1 MAGLI
6 ITEAY
11 AEAKDKNEP
20 LIMQTLDAEKAFD
33 VVWHD
38 SLLRKLYKDGVR
50 GDLWLLVK
58 SLHTDSHTI
67 VKWHGEHTQPILIEQ
82 GIRQGAKL
90 STLMYKRFNN
100 DLLNQ
105 LQNAPEGMKIGN
117 VDVTSPTCADDIA
130 LLSQK
135 EKDAQILT
143 NTVHE
148 ATKKDRFSINAS
160 KCEVVHFKTKKKQ
173 CGLPTI
179 KYNNTNIEVVNSA
192 KHLGIERNPNN
203 TPDVDSRIQT
213 ARKTVY
219 ALLGSGLHG
228 KNGISPIISFHM
240 WSTFVIPRLLHGI
253 ELLNI
258 RKSDIDTLERY
269 QRKFLKQIQTL
280 PERTASVAVLTLL
293 GAKTIEAQI
302 DTRIITT
309 FLNIAKDPSTVEF
322 QIAIRQLTVKADNSN
337 SWFIK
342 VKNILHKYDL
352 PCPEFLLKNIRNI
365 KQVEYWKIKCKQG
378 IAEFWNNNT
387 KREVSEKST
396 LKYLQLQENPSKVP
410 HQVWAGSKHSP
421 FASQKAIVKAKLL
434 TGTLRLQAN
443 RAKFNS
449 HEVDPTCKL
458 CKGGPEN
465 EQHFVLECPA
475 LEEKRKP
482 YKEKTKYTL
491 EQVFS
496 QEQSNEII
504 NSSEKLLQLYL
515 DCTTMF
521 DKHNRKKYNHSVTTF
536 ENLGRDL
543 LYTLHCH
550 RAIILRPSST

>member
-33 VVWHD
+33 YVWHG
-38 SLLRKLYKDGVR
+38 SLLRKLYKDGVM

-67 VKWHGEHTQPILIEQ
+67 VKWHGEQ

-90 STLMYKRFNN
+90 STLMCKRFNN

-117 VDVTSPTCADDIA
+117 VGLTSPTCADDIA

-173 CGLPTI
+173 CRLPTI

-219 ALLGSGLHG
+219 VLLGSGLHG

-280 PERTASVAVLTLL
+280 PERIASVAVLTLL

-342 VKNILHKYDL
+342 VKIYFINMTSHVPNSCLKHTQHQSSRILKD
-352 PCPEFLLKNIRNI
+352 KM
-365 KQVEYWKIKCKQG
+365 
-378 IAEFWNNNT
+378 
-387 KREVSEKST
+387 
-396 LKYLQLQENPSKVP
+396 
-410 HQVWAGSKHSP
+410 
-421 FASQKAIVKAKLL
+421 L
-434 TGTLRLQAN
+434 TG
-443 RAKFNS
+443 NS
-449 HEVDPTCKL
+449 RI
-458 CKGGPEN
+458 
-465 EQHFVLECPA
+465 LE
-475 LEEKRKP
+475 
-482 YKEKTKYTL
+482 
-491 EQVFS
+491 
-496 QEQSNEII
+496 
-504 NSSEKLLQLYL
+504 
-515 DCTTMF
+515 
-521 DKHNRKKYNHSVTTF
+521 
-536 ENLGRDL
+536 
-543 LYTLHCH
+543 
-550 RAIILRPSST
+550 

>member
-20 LIMQTLDAEKAFD
+20 LIMQTLDAGKAFD

-67 VKWHGEHTQPILIEQ
+67 VKWHGEHTRPILIEQ

-135 EKDAQILT
+135 ENDAQILT

-179 KYNNTNIEVVNSA
+179 KYNNTNIDVCNSA

-228 KNGISPIISFHM
+228 KNGISPIISFHV

-269 QRKFLKQIQTL
+269 QRQFLKQIQTL

-378 IAEFWNNNT
+378 IAEKKKT
-387 KREVSEKST
+387 
-396 LKYLQLQENPSKVP
+396 Q
-410 HQVWAGSKHSP
+410 
-421 FASQKAIVKAKLL
+421 
-434 TGTLRLQAN
+434 
-443 RAKFNS
+443 
-449 HEVDPTCKL
+449 
-458 CKGGPEN
+458 
-465 EQHFVLECPA
+465 
-475 LEEKRKP
+475 
-482 YKEKTKYTL
+482 KEK
-491 EQVFS
+491 
-496 QEQSNEII
+496 
-504 NSSEKLLQLYL
+504 
-515 DCTTMF
+515 
-521 DKHNRKKYNHSVTTF
+521 
-536 ENLGRDL
+536 
-543 LYTLHCH
+543 
-550 RAIILRPSST
+550 

>member
-1 MAGLI
+1 MGL
-6 ITEAY
+6 
-11 AEAKDKNEP
+11 
-20 LIMQTLDAEKAFD
+20 
-33 VVWHD
+33 
-38 SLLRKLYKDGVR
+38 R

-58 SLHTDSHTI
+58 SLHTDAHTV
-67 VKWHGEHTQPILIEQ
+67 VKWQGEHSKPIPIKQ

-105 LQNAPEGMKIGN
+105 LQNAPEGMKIGSI
-117 VDVTSPTCADDIA
+117 DVTSPTCADDIA

-135 EKDAQILT
+135 EYEAQILT

-148 ATKKDRFSINAS
+148 ATKQDRFSINAS
-160 KCEVVHFKTKKKQ
+160 KCEVVQFKTTTKHF
-173 CGLPTI
+173 GTPSI
-179 KYNNTNIEVVNSA
+179 MYNNTNIELVNSA
-192 KHLGIERNPNN
+192 KHLGIERNQNN
-203 TPDVDSRIQT
+203 TPDMDNRIHL

-228 KNGISPIISFHM
+228 KNGVSPIISFQM

-280 PERTASVAVLTLL
+280 PERTASVAVLSLL

-322 QIAIRQLTVKADNSN
+322 QIAIRQLTVKTDNSN
-337 SWFIK
+337 SWFVK
-342 VKNILHKYDL
+342 VKNILNKYDL
-352 PCPEFLLKNIRNI
+352 PCPEYLLKNIRNI
-365 KQVEYWKIKCKQG
+365 KQVESWKKKCKQN
-378 IAEFWNNNT
+378 IAEYWRYMT
-387 KREVSEKST
+387 EKQIEEKST
-396 LKYLQLQENPSKVP
+396 LKYLKMQEKPNKEP
-410 HQVWAGSKHSP
+410 HQVWAYSKHSP

-449 HEVDPTCKL
+449 HDVDPTCKL
-458 CKGGPEN
+458 CKGGPEH
-465 EQHFVLECPA
+465 EMHFVLECPA
-475 LEEKRKP
+475 LEEKRAP
-482 YKEKTKYTL
+482 YRKKTKNIL
-491 EQVFS
+491 ELL
-496 QEQSNEII
+496 I
-504 NSSEKLLQLYL
+504 NKEMSDDIMKDNTKLFQLYV
-515 DCTTMF
+515 DCSKMF
-521 DKHNRKKYNHSVTTF
+521 HNQNKKIDDKAVRTF

-543 LYTLHCH
+543 LYSLHCH
-550 RAIILRPSST
+550 RAVILRPSS